1 MSEFPLLQAFEG
13 RNPDYLPLWYMRQ
26 AGRYLPEYNEI
37 RKGKTFLDLSM
48 TPELSIE
55 VSLQPHRRYGMDG
68 IIMFSD
74 ILTPVHA
81 AGIPLHFEEGRGPV
95 LEKTIRS
102 ESELSLIDDYD
113 PGRDNPYVGETLQG
127 IQSYIDDLPQGR
139 KPALIGFAGAP
150 FTLASYIVE
159 GSTTRKFERTKS
171 HAFGDTSFFLKLL
184 QRLTEI
190 TGEYLCYQ
198 IEKGAR
204 IVQLFDSW
212 GGILQ
217 GDDYEEFSGQF
228 NAQILS
234 YVRRKA
240 KKPFRFIMFTGNSA
254 HLTDQIAAMDPD
266 GMSLDWRT
274 TDESIEK
281 LPPELLLQGN
291 LDPLILYGSKERV
304 VEATKKVIHR
314 FAGKKHIFNLGH
326 GIHPS
331 TPLENVQAMIHT
343 VRAHRD

>member
-1 MSEFPLLQAFEG
+1 MPDYPLIEAFQT
-13 RNPDYLPLWYMRQ
+13 RNPQYLPLWYMRQ

-95 LEKTIRS
+95 LEKTIR
-102 ESELSLIDDYD
+102 EERELSLIDDYN
-113 PGRDNPYVGETLQG
+113 PERDNPYVARTLQG
-127 IQSYIDDLPQGR
+127 IQEYIQGLSSEIR
-139 KPALIGFAGAP
+139 PALIGFAGAP

-159 GSTTRKFERTKS
+159 GSTTRKFERTKTT
-171 HAFGDTSFFLKLL
+171 AFRDTEFFLKLL
-184 QRLTEI
+184 DRLADI
-190 TGEYLCYQ
+190 TSDYLCYQ
-198 IEKGAR
+198 IESGAQ

-217 GDDYEEFSGQF
+217 AQDYEEFSGQF
-228 NAQILS
+228 NRKILS
-234 YVRRKA
+234 QVRQKA

-254 HLTDQIAAMDPD
+254 HLAEQIAEMEPD

-274 TDESIEK
+274 PDSVIRN
-281 LPPELLLQGN
+281 LPEELLLQGN
-291 LDPLILYGSKERV
+291 LDPLILYGKKERV
-304 VEATKKVIHR
+304 VDATRKTIAR
-314 FAGKKHIFNLGH
+314 FAGKKYIFNLGH

-331 TPLENVQAMIHT
+331 TPLENVQTMIDT